1 MDDIT
6 RIASSQSADEMLY
19 LEGVKASFVL
29 YKTDKSVNISS
40 RSYGQINVQL
50 IMEQL
55 GGGGHQNMA
64 ACQLDASDIA
74 TAKQMLIK
82 AIDNLQQ

>member
-1 MDDIT
+1 
-6 RIASSQSADEMLY
+6 MLY

-29 YKTDKSVNISS
+29 YKTEKSVNISS

-50 IMEQL
+50 IMEHL

-64 ACQLDASDIA
+64 ACQLDTTDIDE
-74 TAKQMLIK
+74 AKRMLIK
-82 AIDNLQQ
+82 AIDNYNN